1 MNTDTAMQTVAVWQ
15 GPNIAFWMIT
25 VLVLF
30 SGAVAALSRGIVQA
44 AFALF
49 FTLLGMAGYYVLLG
63 SSFLAVTQ
71 VIIYVGGILV
81 LLMFGILLTARP
93 MRHDPKDTPWP
104 YVLAGV
110 LSLLLFAMLVYM
122 IWAIPWR
129 AGLIQNAPA
138 NDVRPIGRQLLTT
151 YLLPFEVAGMTLLL
165 CLVGAAYLVRRRE
178 R

>member
-1 MNTDTAMQTVAVWQ
+1 MNVQTAIQDVVVWQ

-25 VLVLF
+25 LLVLS

-93 MRHDPKDTPWP
+93 MQHDPKDTRWL
-104 YVLAGV
+104 YVVAGV
-110 LSLLLFAMLVYM
+110 LSLLLFGMLLYL
-122 IWAIPWR
+122 IWTIPWR
-129 AGLIQNAPA
+129 VGPIQSPPA
-138 NDVRPIGRQLLTT
+138 NDARLLGRELLTT
-151 YLLPFEVAGMTLLL
+151 YLLPFEVAGVTLLL
-165 CLVGAAYLVRRRE
+165 CLVGAAYLVRRHE